1 MIRAIL
7 TDIEGTTSSLS
18 FVKDILFPYA
28 RARMADFIR
37 SHADDEMVGN
47 LLNEVREA
55 VGDPMLDNEAVI
67 SRLLAWIDED
77 RKITPLKVL
86 QGLIW
91 EEGYRRGDFQG
102 HVYEDAVRRLRVW
115 HAQGLRLFV
124 FSSGSVRAQELLFAH
139 TAFGDLRP
147 LFSDH
152 FDTRIGVKQDPEA
165 YRKIAATIGLA
176 PETILF
182 LSDIERELD
191 AAREAGMNTFR
202 LVREKAVAESKHP
215 QGSTFDSIPS
225 ALLGRSLVTTLS
237 PNLQQDSNRMNP

>member
-37 SHADDEMVGN
+37 SHADDEMIGN
-47 LLNEVREA
+47 LLNETREA
-55 VGDPMLDNEAVI
+55 AGDPTLDDEAVI
-67 SRLLAWIDED
+67 GHLLAWIDED
-77 RKITPLKVL
+77 RKITPLKAL

-102 HVYEDAVRRLRVW
+102 HVYEDAVRHLRAW
-115 HAQGLRLFV
+115 HAQGLRLFI
-124 FSSGSVRAQELLFAH
+124 FSSGSVHAQELLFAH

-147 LFSDH
+147 LFSGH
-152 FDTRIGVKQDPEA
+152 FDTRIGAKQDPEA
-165 YRKIAATIGLA
+165 YRKIASSIGFV
-176 PETILF
+176 PEAILF
-182 LSDIERELD
+182 LSDIEGELD

-202 LVREKAVAESKHP
+202 LVREGEVESEHP
-215 QGSTFDSIPS
+215 QGSTFDAIPTS
-225 ALLGRSLVTTLS
+225 LLGLDLAITTPQS
-237 PNLQQDSNRMNP
+237 SGRIRI